1 MIFDPS
7 TGVVTQYPIREI
19 FQKFYPDYARL
30 HPVNGQQAKVANC
43 ISSCKSGALGYNISY
58 CKECGHTE
66 IDLIYVNQ
74 KLLYDLFFSCASDT
88 LITLCRDKKYMGATP
103 GIVSVLHTWGQQLN
117 FHPHL
122 HIALSG
128 GGITHT
134 GNFIET
140 RHKGFIIPEKVIAKM
155 FRGKYLDALK
165 RYYSSGRL
173 SLTGKCETLQ

>member
-66 IDLIYVNQ
+66 IHAVSCNNRDCPNYQ
-74 KLLYDLFFSCASDT
+74 ALLE
-88 LITLCRDKKYMGATP
+88 KK
-103 GIVSVLHTWGQQLN
+103 
-117 FHPHL
+117 
-122 HIALSG
+122 
-128 GGITHT
+128 
-134 GNFIET
+134 
-140 RHKGFIIPEKVIAKM
+140 
-155 FRGKYLDALK
+155 
-165 RYYSSGRL
+165 
-173 SLTGKCETLQ
+173 